1 MGRYVALMR
10 GINVGGKNKLP
21 MKDLVAIFEA
31 AGCAEVKTYIQSG
44 NVVFSAP
51 AKVAKGLAEA
61 VPEAISAQF
70 GLRVPVVLRSAADYL
85 AAVEANPFLAEGVPA
100 GRSTWPSSARS
111 RRRPGWPSWTRRAHR
126 RTRSAWWGCK
136 STCTAPTGWRT
147 RSSRTR
153 FDSTLGVVSTA
164 RNWRTVL
171 TLAGM
176 LEA

>member
-1 MGRYVALMR
+1 M
-10 GINVGGKNKLP
+10 GGKNRLP

-85 AAVEANPFLAEGVPA
+85 AAVEANPFLAEGVPEGA
-100 GRSTWPSSARS
+100 LYLAFLSAKPTAARVAKLDPARS
-111 RRRPGWPSWTRRAHR
+111 PPDAFRVVGMQVYMHCPDGVANTKLTNAY
-126 RTRSAWWGCK
+126 
-136 STCTAPTGWRT
+136 
-147 RSSRTR
+147 